1 MSRQVDQFAEFLSNT
16 KNQSSEQSHKEAVKM
31 AERVEKQKRENK

>member
-1 MSRQVDQFAEFLSNT
+1 MSRQVDQYAEFLSKT

-31 AERVEKQKRENK
+31 AERVEKQKKAER